1 MTNAVPRF
9 VVTGTDTGIGKTVF
23 AAALTGAIG
32 GVYWKPVQAG
42 LDEETDS
49 ELAARLSGRPVL
61 PEAYRLKLPASPHRA
76 AAAEGVTVDEAT
88 LRLPETDAPLV
99 VEGAGGLLVP
109 LNENTLF
116 IDVFARWSIPL
127 ILCARTSL
135 GTINHT
141 LLSLEAIRAR
151 RIPLLGIAFIGEPND
166 DSERIICRFGSAKRL
181 GRLGPVAPLEPF
193 KLAAAFAEGF
203 QRQDFA

>member
-1 MTNAVPRF
+1 MTSAAPRF

-32 GVYWKPVQAG
+32 GVYWKPIQAG
-42 LDEETDS
+42 LEEETDR
-49 ELAARLSGRPVL
+49 ELVARLSGCPVL

-76 AAAEGVTVDEAT
+76 AAAEGIAIDEAV

-109 LNENTLF
+109 LTENTLF
-116 IDVFARWSIPL
+116 VDMFARWAMPL

-141 LLSLEAIRAR
+141 LMSLEAIRAR
-151 RIPLLGIAFIGEPND
+151 RIPLLGIAFIGEAND
-166 DSERIICRFGSAKRL
+166 DSERIICRFGSVKRL
-181 GRLGPVAPLEPF
+181 GRLGLVAPLERDR
-193 KLAAAFAEGF
+193 LAAAFADGF
-203 QRQDFA
+203 HRQDFA

>member
-1 MTNAVPRF
+1 MTRF

-23 AAALTGAIG
+23 AAALTGALA

-42 LDEETDS
+42 LDGETDS
-49 ELAARLSGRPVL
+49 QIAARLSGRPVL
-61 PEAYRLKLPASPHRA
+61 PEAYRFQLPASPHRA
-76 AAAEGVTVDEAT
+76 AAAEGRVIDAAT
-88 LRLPETDAPLV
+88 LVLPDTDWPLV
-99 VEGAGGLLVP
+99 VEGAGGLKVP

-116 IDVFARWSIPL
+116 IDVFTRWEAPL

-151 RIPLLGIAFIGEPND
+151 RIPLLGVAFIGEAND
-166 DSERIICRFGSAKRL
+166 DSEQTICRFGTVKRL
-181 GRLGPVAPLEPF
+181 GRLGQLAPLDRASLSREF
-193 KLAAAFAEGF
+193 IAGF
-203 QRQDFA
+203 HLQDFA